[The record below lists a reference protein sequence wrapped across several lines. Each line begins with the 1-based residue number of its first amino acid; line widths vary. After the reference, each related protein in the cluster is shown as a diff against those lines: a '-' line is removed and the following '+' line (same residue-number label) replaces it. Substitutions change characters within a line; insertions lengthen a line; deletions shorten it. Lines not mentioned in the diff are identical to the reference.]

1 MLSVSLL
8 PNLRELHVGGKQRS
22 EIFTNANEVLCLFEF
37 CSTIATIDG
46 RSKSQ
51 WLAETT
57 QALNTTSISNSPRHI
72 PIPIPV
78 PIAIFTPRFDRASR
92 LWQNRLIE
100 KADEERKRNEEKY
113 LETRKADS
121 HEMTMN
127 LQREKSRIAGLSRGL
142 RAISMHAVI
151 GILNKKYRQKHEKK
165 ISGAM
170 ILNDEKAKSLELERS
185 CLESERALDAIKRME
200 TEQCRESERL
210 YIKQMIEGMQ
220 AEHCSDLSKAVAT
233 AKAFYSLQV
242 HAIKSSLGTA
252 IEKSEVARKFIQGKY
267 VELEVAHAEYLR
279 EAEESKIDGERE
291 RREAEE
297 IQAALL
303 TETTMQDTQKELILL
318 KCRAFCYL
326 QLHARVRKVERESNE
341 RDLKS
346 SAALTIE
353 RRSFQDRID
362 LLQQDLEA
370 TRQSVKGC
378 DLITAIAA
386 ADNAQRLNRRDEQ
399 ISVLQDQLL
408 AAKNN
413 MQTIVERTALL
424 RLTDERLTS
433 EKVADSALISELRGI
448 ISGKEDAYAKREG
461 DMLGI
466 IEAQEQE
473 HRQLKE
479 SHTSLRR
486 KAERAV
492 KRLNSVHNAF
502 LEAVEDRDHLARM
515 LNDFDVEKA
524 EREATIVELGSCIR
538 QLQTALRNLSL
549 NLSVTQA
556 KGQTQTP
563 QAVKELLVQSM
574 QGVEGGGG
582 CIVKEEPNT
591 DRDDDILRYCTT
603 SSSRDG
609 VGVCVGD
616 EASIPEGLNESTDF
630 LNHSSFRSAKERDGS
645 NSDSGRSNSLEL
657 PRVECTGDGCTSDP
671 SPCQISTPIDS
682 AAPIYERDNSRGA
695 DIVRRR
701 VMPRQQVM
709 TVANGSIGTQ
719 SANTVPNTMYCCS
732 AVNLDTLHAELD
744 QRTLD
749 LEDAGSRRLYLLSH
763 FSFTCLS
770 YCLLSL
776 HYLQFSFFPPFL
788 LRFLSSCLSL
798 TPLPP
803 SFYHIIPCFF
813 SLLLL
818 LLLPTST
825 YFLLLLLLLLLLLFL
840 LLLLLFLLLLFL
852 LLPFVLLLLVVLRF
866 CPASPLHL
874 LSLSY
879 NLISPSYSIVYARSF
894 SPFSLSLFL
903 FSLPPFISF
912 LTCSFLF
919 IPLLL
924 SFPHQVTNMFIY
936 FCPSILIF
944 RKERS

>member
-22 EIFTNANEVLCLFEF
+22 EIFTIANEVLFLFEF

-57 QALNTTSISNSPRHI
+57 QALNTTSISNSPRHVPVPI
-72 PIPIPV
+72 PIPIS
-78 PIAIFTPRFDRASR
+78 TPRFDRASR

-100 KADEERKRNEEKY
+100 EADEESKRNEEKY

-121 HEMTMN
+121 HEMTIN
-127 LQREKSRIAGLSRGL
+127 LKREKSRIAGLSRGL

-151 GILNKKYRQKHEKK
+151 GVLNTKFQQKYEKK

-185 CLESERALDAIKRME
+185 CLESERALDATKRME
-200 TEQCRESERL
+200 TEQVRESERL
-210 YIKQMIEGMQ
+210 YLRQMIEGMQ
-220 AEHCSDLSKAVAT
+220 SEHCSDLLKAVAT

-242 HAIKSSLGTA
+242 HAVRSSLGTA

-267 VELEVAHAEYLR
+267 VELEEIHAEHLR
-279 EAEESKIDGERE
+279 EAEESKVDGERE
-291 RREAEE
+291 SREAEE

-303 TETTMQDTQKELILL
+303 TETTRQDSNKELILL
-318 KCRAFCYL
+318 KCRAFYYL

-370 TRQSVKGC
+370 SRQSVKGC

-386 ADNAQRLNRRDEQ
+386 ADNAQRLNRRNEQ

-408 AAKNN
+408 GAKNN
-413 MQTIVERTALL
+413 MQTIVESTALL

-433 EKVADSALISELRGI
+433 EKVADSALISELRGMI
-448 ISGKEDAYAKREG
+448 AEKEDAYAKREG
-461 DMLGI
+461 DMLGV
-466 IEAQEQE
+466 IEAQKQE
-473 HRQLKE
+473 HGQLKE

-492 KRLNSVHNAF
+492 KRLNSVHTAF

-515 LNDFDVEKA
+515 VSDFDVEKA

-549 NLSVTQA
+549 NLSVNQA
-556 KGQTQTP
+556 KAQTQTS
-563 QAVKELLVQSM
+563 QTVKELIVQSM
-574 QGVEGGGG
+574 QGVEGVGG
-582 CIVKEEPNT
+582 CNVKEKPNT
-591 DRDDDILRYCTT
+591 DRDDDIMRYCTT
-603 SSSRDG
+603 SRSCHG
-609 VGVCVGD
+609 VGHSVGD

-645 NSDSGRSNSLEL
+645 NSNIGRSDGLEPL
-657 PRVECTGDGCTSDP
+657 RDECTGDGCTSNP

-682 AAPIYERDNSRGA
+682 AAPISESDTSRGT
-695 DIVRRR
+695 DMIRRT

-709 TVANGSIGTQ
+709 TVANGFIGAQ
-719 SANTVPNTMYCCS
+719 SANTVPNTMYCSS
-732 AVNLDTLHAELD
+732 AANLDTMHAELD

-749 LEDAGSRRLYLLSH
+749 LEDAGSRRLYLLSR
-763 FSFTCLS
+763 FSFTRLF
-770 YCLLSL
+770 YCLL
-776 HYLQFSFFPPFL
+776 FP
-788 LRFLSSCLSL
+788 
-798 TPLPP
+798 
-803 SFYHIIPCFF
+803 
-813 SLLLL
+813 
-818 LLLPTST
+818 LLP
-825 YFLLLLLLLLLLLFL
+825 
-840 LLLLLFLLLLFL
+840 
-852 LLPFVLLLLVVLRF
+852 
-866 CPASPLHL
+866 
-874 LSLSY
+874 
-879 NLISPSYSIVYARSF
+879 
-894 SPFSLSLFL
+894 
-903 FSLPPFISF
+903 
-912 LTCSFLF
+912 
-919 IPLLL
+919 
-924 SFPHQVTNMFIY
+924 
-936 FCPSILIF
+936 
-944 RKERS
+944 

>member
-22 EIFTNANEVLCLFEF
+22 EIFTIANEVLFLFEF

-57 QALNTTSISNSPRHI
+57 QALNTTSISNSPRHV

-78 PIAIFTPRFDRASR
+78 PISTPRFDRASR

-100 KADEERKRNEEKY
+100 EADEESKRNEEKY

-121 HEMTMN
+121 HEMTIN
-127 LQREKSRIAGLSRGL
+127 LKREKSRIAGLSRGL

-151 GILNKKYRQKHEKK
+151 GVLNTKFQQKYEKK

-185 CLESERALDAIKRME
+185 CLESERALDATKRME
-200 TEQCRESERL
+200 TEQVRESERL
-210 YIKQMIEGMQ
+210 YLRQMIEGMQ
-220 AEHCSDLSKAVAT
+220 SEHCSDLLKAVAT

-242 HAIKSSLGTA
+242 HAVRSSLGTA

-267 VELEVAHAEYLR
+267 VELEEIHAEHLR
-279 EAEESKIDGERE
+279 EAEESKVDGERE
-291 RREAEE
+291 SREAEE

-303 TETTMQDTQKELILL
+303 TETTRQDSNKELILL
-318 KCRAFCYL
+318 KCRAFYYL

-370 TRQSVKGC
+370 SRQSVKGC

-386 ADNAQRLNRRDEQ
+386 ADNAQRLNRRNEQ

-408 AAKNN
+408 GAKNN
-413 MQTIVERTALL
+413 MQTIVESTALL

-433 EKVADSALISELRGI
+433 EKVADSALISELRGMI
-448 ISGKEDAYAKREG
+448 AEKEDAYAKREG
-461 DMLGI
+461 DMLGV
-466 IEAQEQE
+466 IEAQKQE
-473 HRQLKE
+473 HGQLKE

-492 KRLNSVHNAF
+492 KRLNSVHTAF

-515 LNDFDVEKA
+515 VSDFDVEKA

-549 NLSVTQA
+549 NLSVNQA
-556 KGQTQTP
+556 KAQTQTS
-563 QAVKELLVQSM
+563 QTVKELIVQSM
-574 QGVEGGGG
+574 QGVEGVGG
-582 CIVKEEPNT
+582 CNVKEKPNT
-591 DRDDDILRYCTT
+591 DRDDDIMRYCTT
-603 SSSRDG
+603 SRSCHG
-609 VGVCVGD
+609 VGHSVGD

-645 NSDSGRSNSLEL
+645 NSNIGRSDGLEPL
-657 PRVECTGDGCTSDP
+657 RDECTGDGCTSNP

-682 AAPIYERDNSRGA
+682 AAPISESDTSRGT
-695 DIVRRR
+695 DMIRRT

-709 TVANGSIGTQ
+709 TVANGFIGAQ
-719 SANTVPNTMYCCS
+719 SANTVPNTMYCSS
-732 AVNLDTLHAELD
+732 AANLDTMHAELD

-749 LEDAGSRRLYLLSH
+749 LEDAGSRRLYLLSR
-763 FSFTCLS
+763 FSFTRLF
-770 YCLLSL
+770 YCLL
-776 HYLQFSFFPPFL
+776 FP
-788 LRFLSSCLSL
+788 
-798 TPLPP
+798 
-803 SFYHIIPCFF
+803 
-813 SLLLL
+813 
-818 LLLPTST
+818 LLP
-825 YFLLLLLLLLLLLFL
+825 
-840 LLLLLFLLLLFL
+840 
-852 LLPFVLLLLVVLRF
+852 
-866 CPASPLHL
+866 
-874 LSLSY
+874 
-879 NLISPSYSIVYARSF
+879 
-894 SPFSLSLFL
+894 
-903 FSLPPFISF
+903 
-912 LTCSFLF
+912 
-919 IPLLL
+919 
-924 SFPHQVTNMFIY
+924 
-936 FCPSILIF
+936 
-944 RKERS
+944 